1 MAQTSGRLMIL
12 RRFGNRIHEVT
23 PNFDARA
30 MTEISFL
37 RGGALEDGA
46 EEWLAAHERV
56 GEHRLTATAAGD
68 VQNEAEEA
76 LLVQLEQQLKDLL
89 AGLAPGEALLVEN
102 EPGTNYP
109 KTHMRQKTLVV
120 DGANR
125 LHFDAEVDPPLIV
138 GKYRRR
144 G

>member
-1 MAQTSGRLMIL
+1 MIL
-12 RRFGNRIHEVT
+12 RRFGSRIHEVT

-30 MTEISFL
+30 MTEVSFL
-37 RGGALEDGA
+37 RGSALEDSA

-56 GEHRLTATAAGD
+56 EEHRLAATAEGD
-68 VQNEAEEA
+68 VQNEAEES
-76 LLVQLEQQLKDLL
+76 LLEQLETQLRAL
-89 AGLAPGEALLVEN
+89 ADALQPGEALLVEN
-102 EPGTNYP
+102 EPGNNYP
-109 KTHMRQKTLVV
+109 KTRMRQKTVVV

-138 GKYRRR
+138 GRYRRR

>member
-1 MAQTSGRLMIL
+1 MIL
-12 RRFGNRIHEVT
+12 RRFGSRIHQVT

-37 RGGALEDGA
+37 RGAALEDSA
-46 EEWLAAHERV
+46 DEWVDAHERV
-56 GEHRLTATAAGD
+56 DEHRLTATADGD

-76 LLVQLEQQLKDLL
+76 LLEQLEAQLNEL
-89 AGLAPGEALLVEN
+89 AGALQAGEALLVEN
-102 EPGTNYP
+102 EPGNNYP
-109 KTHMRQKTLVV
+109 KTRMRQKTIVV
-120 DGANR
+120 DGVNR

-138 GKYRRR
+138 GRYRRR

>member
-1 MAQTSGRLMIL
+1 MIL
-12 RRFGNRIHEVT
+12 RRFGSRIHEVT

-30 MTEISFL
+30 MTEVSFL
-37 RGGALEDGA
+37 RGSALEDTA

-56 GEHRLTATAAGD
+56 DEHRLAATAEGD
-68 VQNEAEEA
+68 VQNEAEES
-76 LLVQLEQQLKDLL
+76 LLEQLETQLQAL
-89 AGLAPGEALLVEN
+89 AAALAPGEALLVEN
-102 EPGTNYP
+102 EPGNNYP
-109 KTHMRQKTLVV
+109 KTRMRQRTLVV

-138 GKYRRR
+138 GRYRRR

>member
-1 MAQTSGRLMIL
+1 MIL

-56 GEHRLTATAAGD
+56 GEHRLSATAAGD

-76 LLVQLEQQLKDLL
+76 LLEQLEQQLKALL

-109 KTHMRQKTLVV
+109 KTRMRQKTLVV

-125 LHFDAEVDPPLIV
+125 LHFDAEIDPPLIV